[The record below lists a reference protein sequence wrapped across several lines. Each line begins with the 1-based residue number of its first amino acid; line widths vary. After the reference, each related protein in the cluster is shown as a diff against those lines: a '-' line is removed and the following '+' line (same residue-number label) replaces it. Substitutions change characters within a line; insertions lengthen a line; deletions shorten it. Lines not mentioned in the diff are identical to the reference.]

1 MRPDNYF
8 LLIVTMT
15 IETEEFLALSDVMSA
30 KKMREMKDEIFRLE
44 SEVQQWKESANTFQM
59 QVSMMKKEPIQQ
71 MYEGCL
77 VLSYN
82 KLRDALERI
91 SDFNLSSS
99 LSAILMHCLPQW
111 ATAEDSNKVAKLV
124 TLFPIEIENPK
135 VTNPSQQLPKEL
147 MSDEA
152 IELKEKLMD
161 GGFIDENWQP
171 NKLTITESAMI
182 AKVVSERLSISDP
195 WQFYS
200 KLWGRKSEVLR
211 TSYYKALDQRK
222 TLDFQDRLKG
232 TLC

>member
-1 MRPDNYF
+1 
-8 LLIVTMT
+8 MT
-15 IETEEFLALSDVMSA
+15 IETEELLALSDVMSA
-30 KKMREMKDEIFRLE
+30 KRMREMEDEIFRLE
-44 SEVQQWKESANTFQM
+44 SEVQQWKESANSCQM
-59 QVSMMKKEPIQQ
+59 QVSLLREEPNQR
-71 MYEGCL
+71 MHEGCL

-91 SDFNLSSS
+91 SDFSLSST
-99 LSAILMHCLPQW
+99 LSAILLHCLPHW
-111 ATAEDSNKVAKLV
+111 ATAEDSDKVAKLV
-124 TLFPIEIENPK
+124 TLFPIEIETPK
-135 VTNPSQQLPKEL
+135 GTNQSQQLPKEL

>member
-1 MRPDNYF
+1 
-8 LLIVTMT
+8 MT
-15 IETEEFLALSDVMSA
+15 IETEELLALSDVMSA
-30 KKMREMKDEIFRLE
+30 KRMREMEDEIFRLE
-44 SEVQQWKESANTFQM
+44 SEVQQWKESANSCQM
-59 QVSMMKKEPIQQ
+59 QVSLLREEPNQR
-71 MYEGCL
+71 MHEGCL

-91 SDFNLSSS
+91 SDFSLSST
-99 LSAILMHCLPQW
+99 LSAILLHCLPQW
-111 ATAEDSNKVAKLV
+111 ATAEDSDKVAKLV
-124 TLFPIEIENPK
+124 TLFPNEIENPK
-135 VTNPSQQLPKEL
+135 GTNQSQQLPKEL

-171 NKLTITESAMI
+171 NKLTSTESAMI

>member
-1 MRPDNYF
+1 
-8 LLIVTMT
+8 MT
-15 IETEEFLALSDVMSA
+15 IETEELLALSDVMSA
-30 KKMREMKDEIFRLE
+30 KRMREMEDEIFRLE
-44 SEVQQWKESANTFQM
+44 SEVQQWKESASSCQM
-59 QVSMMKKEPIQQ
+59 QVSLMREEPNQR
-71 MYEGCL
+71 MHEGCL

-91 SDFNLSSS
+91 SDFSLSST
-99 LSAILMHCLPQW
+99 LSAILLHCLPHW
-111 ATAEDSNKVAKLV
+111 ATAEDSDKVAKLV
-124 TLFPIEIENPK
+124 TLFPIENETTK
-135 VTNPSQQLPKEL
+135 VTSPSQQLPKEL
-147 MSDEA
+147 MTDEA
-152 IELKEKLMD
+152 LELKEKLID

-171 NKLTITESAMI
+171 HKLTITESAMI
-182 AKVVSERLSISDP
+182 AKVVSERLSINDP

>member
-1 MRPDNYF
+1 
-8 LLIVTMT
+8 MT
-15 IETEEFLALSDVMSA
+15 IETEELLALSDVMSA
-30 KKMREMKDEIFRLE
+30 KRMREMEDEIFRLE
-44 SEVQQWKESANTFQM
+44 SEVQQWKESANSCQM
-59 QVSMMKKEPIQQ
+59 QVSLLREEPNQR
-71 MYEGCL
+71 MHEGCL

-91 SDFNLSSS
+91 SDFSLSST
-99 LSAILMHCLPQW
+99 LSAILLHCLPHW
-111 ATAEDSNKVAKLV
+111 ATAEDSDKVAKLV
-124 TLFPIEIENPK
+124 TLFPIENETTK
-135 VTNPSQQLPKEL
+135 VTSPSQQLPKEL
-147 MSDEA
+147 MTDEA
-152 IELKEKLMD
+152 LELKEKLID

-171 NKLTITESAMI
+171 HKLTITESAMI
-182 AKVVSERLSISDP
+182 AKVVSERLSINDP

>member
-1 MRPDNYF
+1 
-8 LLIVTMT
+8 MT
-15 IETEEFLALSDVMSA
+15 IETEELLALSDVMSA
-30 KKMREMKDEIFRLE
+30 KRMREMEDEIFRLE
-44 SEVQQWKESANTFQM
+44 SEVQQWKESANSCQM
-59 QVSMMKKEPIQQ
+59 QVSLLREEPNQR
-71 MYEGCL
+71 MHEGCL

-91 SDFNLSSS
+91 SDFSLSST
-99 LSAILMHCLPQW
+99 LSAILLHCLPQW
-111 ATAEDSNKVAKLV
+111 ATAEDSDKVAKLV
-124 TLFPIEIENPK
+124 TLFPIENETTK
-135 VTNPSQQLPKEL
+135 VTSPSQQLPKEL
-147 MSDEA
+147 MTDEA
-152 IELKEKLMD
+152 LELKEKLID

-171 NKLTITESAMI
+171 HKLTITESAMI
-182 AKVVSERLSISDP
+182 AKVVSERLSINDP

>member
-1 MRPDNYF
+1 
-8 LLIVTMT
+8 MT
-15 IETEEFLALSDVMSA
+15 IETEELLALSDVMSA
-30 KKMREMKDEIFRLE
+30 KRMREMEDEIFRLE
-44 SEVQQWKESANTFQM
+44 SEVQQWKESANSCQM
-59 QVSMMKKEPIQQ
+59 QVSLLREEPNQR
-71 MYEGCL
+71 MHEGCL

-91 SDFNLSSS
+91 SDFSLSST
-99 LSAILMHCLPQW
+99 LSAILLHCLPQW
-111 ATAEDSNKVAKLV
+111 ATAEDSDKVAKLV
-124 TLFPIEIENPK
+124 TLFPIENETTK
-135 VTNPSQQLPKEL
+135 VTSPSQQLPKEL

>member
-1 MRPDNYF
+1 
-8 LLIVTMT
+8 MT
-15 IETEEFLALSDVMSA
+15 IETEELLALSDVMSA
-30 KKMREMKDEIFRLE
+30 KRMREMEDEIFRLE
-44 SEVQQWKESANTFQM
+44 SEVQQWKESANSCQM
-59 QVSMMKKEPIQQ
+59 QVSLMREEPNQR
-71 MYEGCL
+71 MHEGCL

-91 SDFNLSSS
+91 SDFSLSST
-99 LSAILMHCLPQW
+99 LSAILLHCLPHW
-111 ATAEDSNKVAKLV
+111 ATAEDSDKVAKLV

>member
-1 MRPDNYF
+1 
-8 LLIVTMT
+8 MT
-15 IETEEFLALSDVMSA
+15 IETEELLALSDVMSA
-30 KKMREMKDEIFRLE
+30 KRMREMEDEIFRLE
-44 SEVQQWKESANTFQM
+44 SEVQQWKESASSCQM
-59 QVSMMKKEPIQQ
+59 QVSLMREEPNQR
-71 MYEGCL
+71 MHEGCL

-91 SDFNLSSS
+91 SDFSLSST
-99 LSAILMHCLPQW
+99 LSAILLHCLPQW
-111 ATAEDSNKVAKLV
+111 ATAEDSDKVAKLV

-135 VTNPSQQLPKEL
+135 GTNQSQQLPKEL

>member
-1 MRPDNYF
+1 
-8 LLIVTMT
+8 MT
-15 IETEEFLALSDVMSA
+15 IETEELLALSDVMSA
-30 KKMREMKDEIFRLE
+30 KRMREMEDEIFRLE
-44 SEVQQWKESANTFQM
+44 SEVQQWKESANSCQM
-59 QVSMMKKEPIQQ
+59 QVSLLREEPNQR
-71 MYEGCL
+71 MHEGCL

-91 SDFNLSSS
+91 SDFSLSST
-99 LSAILMHCLPQW
+99 LSAILLHCLPQW
-111 ATAEDSNKVAKLV
+111 ATAEDSDKVAKLV
-124 TLFPIEIENPK
+124 TLFPNEIENPK
-135 VTNPSQQLPKEL
+135 GTNQSQQLPKEL

>member
-1 MRPDNYF
+1 
-8 LLIVTMT
+8 MT
-15 IETEEFLALSDVMSA
+15 IETEELLALSDVMSA
-30 KKMREMKDEIFRLE
+30 KRMREMEDEIFRLE
-44 SEVQQWKESANTFQM
+44 SEVQQWKESANSCQM
-59 QVSMMKKEPIQQ
+59 QVSLLREEPNQR
-71 MYEGCL
+71 MHEGCL

-91 SDFNLSSS
+91 SDFSLSST
-99 LSAILMHCLPQW
+99 LSAILLHCLPQW
-111 ATAEDSNKVAKLV
+111 ATAEDSDKVAKLV

-135 VTNPSQQLPKEL
+135 GTNQSQQLPKEL

-152 IELKEKLMD
+152 IELKEKLMN

>member
-1 MRPDNYF
+1 
-8 LLIVTMT
+8 MT
-15 IETEEFLALSDVMSA
+15 IETEELLALSDVMSA
-30 KKMREMKDEIFRLE
+30 KKMREMENEIFRLE
-44 SEVQQWKESANTFQM
+44 SEVQQWKESANSCQM
-59 QVSMMKKEPIQQ
+59 QVNLLREEPNQR
-71 MYEGCL
+71 MHEGCL

-91 SDFNLSSS
+91 SDFSLSST
-99 LSAILMHCLPQW
+99 LSAILLHCLPQW
-111 ATAEDSNKVAKLV
+111 ATAEDSDKVAKLV
-124 TLFPIEIENPK
+124 TLFPIENETTK
-135 VTNPSQQLPKEL
+135 VTSPSQQLPKEL
-147 MSDEA
+147 MTDEA
-152 IELKEKLMD
+152 LELKEKLID

>member
-1 MRPDNYF
+1 
-8 LLIVTMT
+8 MT
-15 IETEEFLALSDVMSA
+15 IETEELLALSDVMSA
-30 KKMREMKDEIFRLE
+30 KRMREMEDEIFRLE
-44 SEVQQWKESANTFQM
+44 SEVQQWKESANSCQM
-59 QVSMMKKEPIQQ
+59 QVSLLREEPNQR
-71 MYEGCL
+71 MHDGCL

-91 SDFNLSSS
+91 SDFSLSST
-99 LSAILMHCLPQW
+99 LSAILLHCLPHW
-111 ATAEDSNKVAKLV
+111 ATAEDSDKVAKLV

-161 GGFIDENWQP
+161 GGFIDEGWQP

-195 WQFYS
+195 WQFFS

-232 TLC
+232 TL

>member
-1 MRPDNYF
+1 
-8 LLIVTMT
+8 MT
-15 IETEEFLALSDVMSA
+15 IETEELLALSDVMSA
-30 KKMREMKDEIFRLE
+30 KRMREMEDEIFRLE
-44 SEVQQWKESANTFQM
+44 SEVQQWKESANSCQM
-59 QVSMMKKEPIQQ
+59 QVSLLREEPNQR
-71 MYEGCL
+71 MHEGCL

-91 SDFNLSSS
+91 SDFSLSST
-99 LSAILMHCLPQW
+99 LSAILLHCLPHW
-111 ATAEDSNKVAKLV
+111 ATAEDSDKVAKLV

-135 VTNPSQQLPKEL
+135 GTSQSQQLPKEL

-152 IELKEKLMD
+152 IELKEKLMN